1 MPHPARLLSAGV
13 ASLLL
18 IAAVPAYADETATPA
33 TPTTSD
39 QAAPT
44 GSASPSE
51 TADHP
56 GAPGNNGTVKIADY
70 TDLDEQRP
78 ENDPHVPCTFAV
90 EWFNFDSGWG
100 ELTAN
105 VDMQLHAPTAESAGV
120 AMTVDGEQAPTFT
133 GNGGQPGAGDGRD
146 HIEWYTLSFTGE
158 PHPQQGYHVKV
169 VVDTPHSKGS
179 TSKSKVFWV
188 EPCEGEAAS
197 PTPETPGTPEPT
209 EDAPTPQP
217 TEPTTEISETPA
229 TVVPSESADT
239 PSHEPTVQGT
249 EAVAPPSDDDTP
261 SSEPTVLG
269 AEAQASPAAAVP
281 SAVDAGLPGVI
292 HAVQAKA
299 TSPAGAF
306 LLTGGLLLVGTA
318 VAVAVR
324 RRRGAHQI

>member
-1 MPHPARLLSAGV
+1 MPHPARLLAAGA

-18 IAAVPAYADETATPA
+18 LIAVPAQADETATPETPPPSDAA
-33 TPTTSD
+33 TPTT
-39 QAAPT
+39 
-44 GSASPSE
+44 GASPSG
-51 TADHP
+51 TTGHP
-56 GAPGNNGTVKIADY
+56 GAPGNNGTIKIADY

-90 EWFNFDSGWG
+90 EWFNYDSGWG
-100 ELTAN
+100 ELTAD
-105 VDMQLHAPTAESAGV
+105 VDMQLHAPTDEAAGV
-120 AMTVDGEQAPTFT
+120 TMTVDGETAPTFT

-146 HIEWYTLSFTGE
+146 HIEWYTLSFTGD

-179 TSKSKVFWV
+179 TLKSKVFWV
-188 EPCEGEAAS
+188 EPCADETATPA
-197 PTPETPGTPEPT
+197 PETPAPT

-217 TEPTTEISETPA
+217 TEPTTELSETPA
-229 TVVPSESADT
+229 TVAPSESADT
-239 PSHEPTVQGT
+239 PSDEPTVQGT
-249 EAVAPPSDDDTP
+249 EAVAPPADDDTP

-292 HAVQAKA
+292 HAVRAGA

-318 VAVAVR
+318 MAVAVR
-324 RRRGAHQI
+324 RRRGTHQY